1 MRCVC
6 GYLQVK
12 HLSLH
17 FNALTSLPVG
27 LGGAVGLVW
36 LSLNA
41 NRLTALPDEL
51 CRLTNLQRI
60 SLHINQVMGVAC
72 FWGGCEAVSDASFK

>member
-1 MRCVC
+1 MR
-6 GYLQVK
+6 

-17 FNALTSLPVG
+17 FNALSSLPAG

-41 NRLTALPDEL
+41 NRLTDLPQEL
-51 CRLTNLQRI
+51 CGLSDLQRL
-60 SLHINQVMGVAC
+60 SLHINKVNGRHL
-72 FWGGCEAVSDASFK
+72 